1 MSLHEQHTLAF
12 PTDTAS
18 PVTPVPIFYVH
29 EGDHP
34 FCLNGACICHAY
46 EAQLRRLLGG
56 VITGKLK
63 LRKAYNGVV
72 VGKGIQ

>member
-1 MSLHEQHTLAF
+1 MLPYEQQDILSF

-34 FCLNGACICHAY
+34 FCLNG
-46 EAQLRRLLGG
+46 
-56 VITGKLK
+56 
-63 LRKAYNGVV
+63 VV
-72 VGKGIQ
+72 YAMPMKRN